1 MSMQDKIA
9 SRGRSS
15 GTTFGLPAPRNFTAS
30 VVHLITAIALCLAF
44 AATSASAGDAPVKLD
59 TAFSQSV
66 MKTGETDRVFLR
78 VGLRGIRPPE
88 DIERSPA
95 NIALVIDKSG
105 SMQGAKIDDAR
116 EAAIMALGRLNPDDT
131 LSVVAFNQAVDVV
144 LPATSAGDLP
154 NMRRAIRD
162 IRAQGRTALYDGV
175 ATGIDEALTFLD
187 PYAVNRV
194 ILLSDGLA
202 NVGPTSPDDIAALAR
217 DAASEGI
224 SITTIGL
231 GLGYNEDL
239 MTRLALNSDGN
250 HAFVEHP
257 DDLVDIFNKEFGD
270 VFSVVGQGAEVEID
284 FPEGIRPL
292 RALGRPAEIDGRN
305 VSFKLRQIYGGQE
318 KYVLFEVEVDGAA
331 ARDSLQAAEVSASYT
346 DMRTKQKTTLEDSVS
361 LSFSSDSERIQ
372 ASRNKDVLSAAT
384 MQIATER
391 SERAVKLRD
400 SGKVDEARKVLQDNA
415 AYLKE
420 KAEELAAPQL
430 GALAEEQESDAD
442 AISDVSGWNK
452 QRKQMRSRQYKG
464 KTQQAY

>member
-1 MSMQDKIA
+1 MSMQRNTD
-9 SRGRSS
+9 SRWRGPGRTP
-15 GTTFGLPAPRNFTAS
+15 GQRRIRNFTAS
-30 VVHLITAIALCLAF
+30 AVHFAAVVALCLGF
-44 AATSASAGDAPVKLD
+44 AAASASAGDAPVKLD

-66 MKTGETDRVFLR
+66 MTSGETDRVFLR

-95 NIALVIDKSG
+95 NIALVIDRSG
-105 SMQGAKIDDAR
+105 SMQGEKIEDAR
-116 EAAIMALGRLNPDDT
+116 EAAIMALGRLNPYDT
-131 LSVVAFNQAVDVV
+131 LSVVAFNEAVDVV

-154 NMRRAIRD
+154 NMRRAIRH

-202 NVGPTSPDDIAALAR
+202 NVGPTSPDEIAELGR
-217 DAASEGI
+217 DAAAEGI

-257 DDLVDIFNKEFGD
+257 DDLVDIFNDEFGD
-270 VFSVVGQGAEVEID
+270 VFSVVGQGAEVEIH

-305 VSFKLRQIYGGQE
+305 VSFEMRQIYGGQE
-318 KYVLFEVEVDGAA
+318 KYVLFEVEIDGAA
-331 ARDSLQAAEVSASYT
+331 ARDTLRAAEVSASYT

-361 LSFSSDSERIQ
+361 LSFSDDAERIE

-400 SGKVDEARKVLQDNA
+400 NGKVEEARKVLQDNA

-420 KAEELAAPQL
+420 KADELAAPQL
-430 GALAEEQESDAD
+430 GALAEEQESDAA
-442 AISDVSGWNK
+442 AISDGSGWNK
-452 QRKQMRSRQYKG
+452 QRKQMRSRQHKG